1 MAKNPKQKSNSSNSN
16 LNTLENQVSDQDNQN
31 PQSEQT
37 DTEQAPGF
45 DEQGQ
50 DTTQDAGAGDTTNQ
64 GAPAAQEGDTASGEQ
79 AALTET
85 PAQEP
90 ATTTGTEQISESFS
104 LGTQDSSSTA
114 AEPQTT
120 AEAPEA
126 PQAPVVTEL
135 TDEIKYTI
143 GELQLRATYSP
154 EAISMFS
161 AVVNT
166 GDINAIAVIQELDNF
181 NYNTHRSRT
190 LTAGQFA
197 TLQLSIFRAI
207 QTLINDLQGNT
218 QSVTLAAFLK
228 AVDETG
234 EYGTLSGVGVF
245 RYGDL
250 TRLGVDDRQAYVSV
264 WNAFHQLAP
273 IKGRDKI
280 LKFADLKKLHKG
292 SSFSEEGVQRLI
304 AFAEGNN
311 I

>member
-16 LNTLENQVSDQDNQN
+16 LNTLENQVNDQDNQN
-31 PQSEQT
+31 PQTEQT
-37 DTEQAPGF
+37 ETEQAPGF

-50 DTTQDAGAGDTTNQ
+50 DTTQDAGAGDT
-64 GAPAAQEGDTASGEQ
+64 ASGEQ

-85 PAQEP
+85 TAQEP

-114 AEPQTT
+114 AEPQTP
-120 AEAPEA
+120 AAAPEA

-154 EAISMFS
+154 EAVSMFT

-218 QSVTLAAFLK
+218 QSITLAAFLK

-264 WNAFHQLAP
+264 WNAFHLLAP

>member
-16 LNTLENQVSDQDNQN
+16 PNTLENQVSDQDNQN
-31 PQSEQT
+31 PQTEQT
-37 DTEQAPGF
+37 ETEQAPGF

-50 DTTQDAGAGDTTNQ
+50 DTTQDAGAGDT
-64 GAPAAQEGDTASGEQ
+64 ASGEQ
-79 AALTET
+79 AALAET

-154 EAISMFS
+154 EAVSMFT

-264 WNAFHQLAP
+264 WNAFHLLAP